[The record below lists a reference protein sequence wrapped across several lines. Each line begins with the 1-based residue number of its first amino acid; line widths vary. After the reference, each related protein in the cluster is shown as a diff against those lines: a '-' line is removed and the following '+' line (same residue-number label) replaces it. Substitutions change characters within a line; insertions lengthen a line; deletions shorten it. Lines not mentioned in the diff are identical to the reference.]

1 MDSRSSHNNV
11 YISNRGTKLG
21 FRGELFIQAY
31 FLLQALVLFIYGLQ
45 ISDLSAKLFN
55 PNFAFFQFSLYCL
68 ILSLLYL
75 TETIVL
81 NKRPELAKSKTEL
94 KNKEKYF
101 SVLTF
106 MFWAL
111 TIALKTNLWHLVAGL
126 CLIAISYAYYNKA
139 WGKAFNISFSI
150 LLVLLIQ
157 KLWLKD
163 NSLPES
169 FSGVAEYK
177 YDIQIIKT
185 YVLAVFLIVFTIF
198 CIYVSYKYLANK
210 QEKLDISKERSNKKL
225 KVVTITLSVLA
236 LLIILTT
243 QLYLWARLRSYSVS
257 TYDMGIFTQMYHSI
271 IRNGKPLST
280 VERDFQT
287 SHFNIHVSPTL
298 YLLVPLF
305 KLLPYPETLQLS
317 QIFVVYIA
325 LIPFLL
331 LAKEYGLRSYKLVLA
346 GAIFSLQ
353 PAFLLSNYYDFHEN
367 IFLAPCIMF
376 LIYFIYKGNYI
387 GIIISGLLLLGV
399 KEDAVI
405 YFVAIAIYLF
415 IGYKDKKVT
424 KLDYKK
430 ARLLAVFMIV
440 VGVIVFTVNILYLR
454 NFGTGDMSGRFSN
467 LMPNDKYGLLGMI
480 LTLIFN
486 PSFYLLTIFLPRKF
500 IFLFLTLMFMGF
512 LPLFNRRFSGLAL
525 LLPLLII
532 NLSSNY
538 AYQFELFFQYNYGS
552 HLMLII
558 LALIVVTDNLFDKKE
573 DLSHEFSSPAEGKAK
588 RISSVLI
595 GKNNLI
601 ALGLIVA
608 VTASVIINVYC
619 LNNRSSTI
627 LKALIPSYRIEEYDK
642 VLPKIPR
649 DEIIWADPF
658 FTTYLADT
666 EFLYDLDHHK
676 YKEGEQLPR
685 YIVMPK
691 TKINTLEDDIQLLI
705 DEKYMLDDISGDYI
719 SVYKLME

>member
-11 YISNRGTKLG
+11 YNNKNNKLG

-31 FLLQALVLFIYGLQ
+31 FLLQTLVLIIYDLR
-45 ISDLSAKLFN
+45 ISDLSAELFN
-55 PNFAFFQFSLYCL
+55 PSFAFFQASLYCF

-75 TETIVL
+75 TETIAL
-81 NKRPELAKSKTEL
+81 NRRLELTKSKTEL
-94 KNKEKYF
+94 KDKEKYF
-101 SVLTF
+101 SVLAF
-106 MFWAL
+106 MTWAI

-139 WGKAFNISFSI
+139 WGKVVYISFSFLLI
-150 LLVLLIQ
+150 LLIK
-157 KLWLKD
+157 KLWQKD

-169 FSGVAEYK
+169 FSGIAEYK
-177 YDIQIIKT
+177 YNMQVIKT
-185 YVLAVFLIVFTIF
+185 YVLSVFLIVFTIF
-198 CIYVSYKYLANK
+198 CIYVAYKYLANK
-210 QEKLDISKERSNKKL
+210 QGKLQILPKHSNKL
-225 KVVTITLSVLA
+225 LVLITIGLSALA
-236 LLIILTT
+236 LLIILFT
-243 QLYLWARLRSYSVS
+243 QLYLWSRLKSYSVS

-287 SHFNIHVSPTL
+287 SHFNIHVSPTV
-298 YLLVPLF
+298 YLLAPLF
-305 KLLPYPETLQLS
+305 KLLPYPETLQLA
-317 QIFVVYIA
+317 QVFVVYIS

-331 LAKEYGLRSYKLVLA
+331 LAKEYGLSSYKLVLA

-387 GIIISGLLLLGV
+387 GILISGLLLLGV

-415 IGYKDKKVT
+415 IGSKDDKVT

-430 ARLLAVFMIV
+430 ARLLAAIMVM
-440 VGVIVFTVNILYLR
+440 VGLIVFTANILYLR

-467 LMPNDKYGLLGMI
+467 LMPDEKYGLLGI
-480 LTLIFN
+480 VLTLIFN
-486 PSFYLLTIFLPRKF
+486 PSFYLLTIFVPRKF
-500 IFLFLTLMFMGF
+500 IFVLLTLMFMGF

-552 HLMLII
+552 HLFLLV
-558 LALIVVTDNLFDKKE
+558 LALIVVTDNIFIKEKDPDELYAKKVTCKKTITKIIR
-573 DLSHEFSSPAEGKAK
+573 SRAIT
-588 RISSVLI
+588 ISFGLV
-595 GKNNLI
+595 I
-601 ALGLIVA
+601 AVS
-608 VTASVIINVYC
+608 ASAIINIYC
-619 LNNRSSTI
+619 LSSRRSTI
-627 LKALIPSYRIEEYDK
+627 TAALNPSPRIQEYNQI
-642 VLPKIPR
+642 LPQIPR

-676 YKEGEQLPR
+676 YKQGDKLPK
-685 YIVMPK
+685 YIVMP
-691 TKINTLEDDIQLLI
+691 NTRVHSLEEEIQTIIGKHYKL
-705 DEKYMLDDISGDYI
+705 DEISGKYVSI
-719 SVYKLME
+719 YKLME

>member
-1 MDSRSSHNNV
+1 MDSTSSHNNV
-11 YISNRGTKLG
+11 NINGKNTKLG
-21 FRGELFIQAY
+21 LRGELFIQAY
-31 FLLQALVLFIYGLQ
+31 FLLQTLVLIIYDLK

-55 PNFAFFQFSLYCL
+55 LNFAFFQFSLYCL

-75 TETIVL
+75 IETIIL
-81 NKRPELAKSKTEL
+81 SKNPQFTKSETKL
-94 KNKEKYF
+94 KSKEKYF

-111 TIALKTNLWHLVAGL
+111 TISLKTNLWHLVAGL
-126 CLIAISYAYYNKA
+126 CLIAISYAYYNRA
-139 WGKAFNISFSI
+139 WGKTFYISFST
-150 LLVLLIQ
+150 LLILLIQ
-157 KLWLKD
+157 KLWQKD

-169 FSGVAEYK
+169 FSGIAEYK
-177 YDIQIIKT
+177 YDIQVIKS
-185 YVLAVFLIVFTIF
+185 YVLAVFLIVLAIF

-210 QEKLDISKERSNKKL
+210 QGRLNLTKDSSNKKIR
-225 KVVTITLSVLA
+225 VVAITLSVIV

-243 QLYLWARLRSYSVS
+243 QLYLWSRLRSYSFS

-271 IRNGKPLST
+271 IRNGKPLTT

-305 KLLPYPETLQLS
+305 KLFPYPETLQLS

-346 GAIFSLQ
+346 GVIFSLQ

-405 YFVAIAIYLF
+405 YFVSIAIYLF
-415 IGYKDKKVT
+415 IGCKDKKVT

-430 ARLLAVFMIV
+430 ARLLAIIMII
-440 VGVIVFTVNILYLR
+440 VGVVIFTANILYLR

-467 LMPNDKYGLLGMI
+467 LMPDEKYGLLGII

-486 PSFYLLTIFLPRKF
+486 PSFYLLTIFVPRKF

-512 LPLFNRRFSGLAL
+512 LPLFNRKFSGLAL

-552 HLMLII
+552 HLMLLV
-558 LALIVVTDNLFDKKE
+558 LALIVVTDSLFAEKE
-573 DLSHEFSSPAEGKAK
+573 DRSKELSSHKVG
-588 RISSVLI
+588 
-595 GKNNLI
+595 GKNSIISILAAKENLI
-601 ALGLIVA
+601 VLGLI
-608 VTASVIINVYC
+608 TAISASAIINVYC
-619 LNNRSSTI
+619 LNSRSSTI
-627 LKALIPSYRIEEYDK
+627 LKALVPNQRIEEYDK

-666 EFLYDLDHHK
+666 EFLYDLDHHE
-676 YKEGEQLPR
+676 YKKDEALPG

-691 TKINTLEDDIQLLI
+691 TKINSLKNEIQVLI
-705 DEKYMLDDISGDYI
+705 EEHYLLDDISSDYI
-719 SVYKLME
+719 SVYKLKN

>member
-11 YISNRGTKLG
+11 YNNKNNKLG

-31 FLLQALVLFIYGLQ
+31 FLLQTLVLIIYDLR
-45 ISDLSAKLFN
+45 ISDLSAELFN
-55 PNFAFFQFSLYCL
+55 PSFAFFQASLYCF

-81 NKRPELAKSKTEL
+81 NRRLELTKSKTEL
-94 KNKEKYF
+94 KDKEKYF
-101 SVLTF
+101 SVLAF
-106 MFWAL
+106 MAWAL

-126 CLIAISYAYYNKA
+126 CLIAISYAFYNKA
-139 WGKAFNISFSI
+139 WGKVFNLSFTI
-150 LLVLLIQ
+150 LLMLLIQ
-157 KLWLKD
+157 KLWQKD

-169 FSGVAEYK
+169 FSGIAEYK
-177 YDIQIIKT
+177 YDIQLISS
-185 YVLAVFLIVFTIF
+185 YVLSVFLIVLVIF
-198 CIYVSYKYLANK
+198 CIYAGYKYLAYK
-210 QEKLDISKERSNKKL
+210 QGKLQISHERSKNL
-225 KVVTITLSVLA
+225 LMLTTIGLSTLAVA
-236 LLIILTT
+236 IILFT
-243 QLYLWARLRSYSVS
+243 QVYLWSRLKSYSVS

-271 IRNGKPLST
+271 IRNGKPLT
-280 VERDFQT
+280 TIERDFQT
-287 SHFNIHVSPTL
+287 SHFNIHVSPTV
-298 YLLVPLF
+298 YLLAPVF
-305 KLLPYPETLQLS
+305 KLLPYPETLQLA

-387 GIIISGLLLLGV
+387 GILISGLLLLGV

-415 IGYKDKKVT
+415 IGSKDKKVT

-430 ARLLAVFMIV
+430 ARLLAGLMVI
-440 VGVIVFTVNILYLR
+440 VGVIVFTANILYLR

-467 LMPNDKYGLLGMI
+467 LMPDEKYGLLGI
-480 LTLIFN
+480 LLTLIFN
-486 PSFYLLTIFLPRKF
+486 PSFYLLTIFVPRKF
-500 IFLFLTLMFMGF
+500 IFLFLTFMFMGF

-552 HLMLII
+552 HLFLLV
-558 LALIVVTDNLFDKKE
+558 LALLVVTDNILAKEKKP
-573 DLSHEFSSPAEGKAK
+573 DGFSSKKLSVKKVIATIIKSR
-588 RISSVLI
+588 RIMIS
-595 GKNNLI
+595 
-601 ALGLIVA
+601 LGLVIA
-608 VTASVIINVYC
+608 VSASAIINLYC
-619 LNNRSSTI
+619 LNSRRSTI
-627 LKALIPSYRIEEYDK
+627 TAAFNPSPRIEEYNK
-642 VLPKIPR
+642 VLPQIPR
-649 DEIIWADPF
+649 NEIIWADPF

-676 YKEGEQLPR
+676 HKEDDELPK
-685 YIVMPK
+685 YIVMPR
-691 TKINTLEDDIQLLI
+691 TRIHSLEDEMQAIIGKHYKL
-705 DEKYMLDDISGDYI
+705 DEISGEYI
-719 SVYKLME
+719 SVYKLVE

>member
-1 MDSRSSHNNV
+1 MDSGSSHNNV
-11 YISNRGTKLG
+11 YNNRNTKLG

-31 FLLQALVLFIYGLQ
+31 FFLQALVLIIYDLK

-75 TETIVL
+75 AETIIVNRRL
-81 NKRPELAKSKTEL
+81 ELRKSKTVL
-94 KNKEKYF
+94 KSKEKYF

-126 CLIAISYAYYNKA
+126 CLIAISYAYYNRA
-139 WGKAFNISFSI
+139 WGKAFYISFSF
-150 LLVLLIQ
+150 LLILLIQ
-157 KLWLKD
+157 KLWQKN

-169 FSGVAEYK
+169 FSGIAEYK
-177 YDIQIIKT
+177 YDIQVIKT
-185 YVLAVFLIVFTIF
+185 YVLAVFLIVLATF

-210 QEKLDISKERSNKKL
+210 QDRLNLTKDSSNKKFR
-225 KVVTITLSVLA
+225 VVAITLSVLA
-236 LLIILTT
+236 LLIILIT
-243 QLYLWARLRSYSVS
+243 QLYLWSRLRSYSVS

-271 IRNGKPLST
+271 IRNGKPLTT

-305 KLLPYPETLQLS
+305 KLFPYPETLQLS

-405 YFVAIAIYLF
+405 YFVSIAIYLF
-415 IGYKDKKVT
+415 IGAKDKKVT

-430 ARLLAVFMIV
+430 ARLLANIMII
-440 VGVIVFTVNILYLR
+440 VGIVIFTANILYLR

-467 LMPNDKYGLLGMI
+467 LMPDEKYGLLGII

-486 PSFYLLTIFLPRKF
+486 LSFYLLTIFVPRKF

-552 HLMLII
+552 HLMLLV
-558 LALIVVTDNLFDKKE
+558 LALIVVTDILFAEKE
-573 DLSHEFSSPAEGKAK
+573 DRSKELSSHKVG
-588 RISSVLI
+588 
-595 GKNNLI
+595 GKNPIISILAAKENLI
-601 ALGLIVA
+601 VLGLI
-608 VTASVIINVYC
+608 TAISASAIINIYC
-619 LNNRSSTI
+619 LNSRSSTI
-627 LKALIPSYRIEEYDK
+627 LKALVPNQRIEEYDK

-666 EFLYDLDHHK
+666 EFLYDLDHHE
-676 YKEGEQLPR
+676 YKENEELPG

-691 TKINTLEDDIQLLI
+691 TKINSLKNEIQVLI
-705 DEKYMLDDISGDYI
+705 EEHYLLDDISSDYI
-719 SVYKLME
+719 SVYKLKN